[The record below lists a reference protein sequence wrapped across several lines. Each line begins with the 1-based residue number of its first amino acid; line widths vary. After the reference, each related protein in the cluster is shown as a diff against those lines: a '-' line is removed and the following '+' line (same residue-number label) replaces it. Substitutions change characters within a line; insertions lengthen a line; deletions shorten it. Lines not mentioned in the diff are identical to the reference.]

1 MAQGGGKCSAAAR
14 ARGPLAVGEYSIYT
28 LKVKIFLGFLYILG
42 FTVLCH
48 PKGCLLRSNRLSL
61 KVTLEKEPLKKAI
74 LERVALKLAL

>member
-1 MAQGGGKCSAAAR
+1 M
-14 ARGPLAVGEYSIYT
+14 GPGSLGTWEYSMYT
-28 LKVKIFLGFLYILG
+28 LKVMIFLGFLYILG

-61 KVTLEKEPLKKAI
+61 KVTLEKEPLKKAT

>member
-1 MAQGGGKCSAAAR
+1 MLRGGTSTGS
-14 ARGPLAVGEYSIYT
+14 LAWREYDSYT
-28 LKVKIFLGFLYILG
+28 MKVMIFLGFLYILG